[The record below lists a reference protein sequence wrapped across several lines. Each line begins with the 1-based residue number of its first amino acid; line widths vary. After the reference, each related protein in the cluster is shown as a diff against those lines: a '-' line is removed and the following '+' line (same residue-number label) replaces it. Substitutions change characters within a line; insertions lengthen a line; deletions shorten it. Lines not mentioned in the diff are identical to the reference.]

1 VVAMGLATHYQGE
14 HQATVRAVRAIS
26 TIDRLRGFLD
36 RALFPAA
43 PFPPR
48 ITARRALV
56 CAGIAVLCIAIQ
68 LIRMWSSFPLDS
80 IWEEDVTRWLADA
93 STRGVFDALT
103 TTWNGYLQ
111 TSSRLVAEPVALLPV
126 AWFAAVMAICGA
138 AIVTGCA
145 FLVWRASAGHIESPR
160 LRAAL
165 AAMVVLLP
173 VVGVESLDNVTN
185 SIWFLLFASFWV
197 LLWRPTTFA
206 RAAAAA
212 CFIFV
217 AALSNAA
224 IVLFA
229 PLWLLRLIAIRDR
242 RDTIIVAGF
251 AVGTAVQLAFSWNA
265 PAYGEGGTQLDPLV
279 AARFVPH
286 WDWSLVPAY
295 AQRIVGGALGG
306 QRINGFLWVHLG
318 TAQEVAMGAA
328 LLLFAGLSRFGPSR
342 TRVVVPITIAA
353 SLGLF
358 LALGYR
364 RWFPFGMGFAWPHGS
379 SNTNQAHYM
388 VTPTLLLLSALFV
401 QLDAR
406 PRLVSPGAWSK
417 LRTGTLLVLF
427 VTALVSFDVG
437 ESNVR
442 GSPTWSEALD
452 AGRATCAHTDVT
464 DVELP
469 VAPHTFFGNPQARI
483 PCSKLAQSSMGGATA
498 QHQQQRTSSRSSTK

>member
-1 VVAMGLATHYQGE
+1 
-14 HQATVRAVRAIS
+14 VRTIS

-36 RALFPAA
+36 RGLFPDA

-48 ITARRALV
+48 ITAHRALV

-68 LIRMWSSFPLDS
+68 LTRMWSSVPLDS
-80 IWEEDVTRWLADA
+80 IWAEDGSAWLTDA
-93 STRGVFDALT
+93 MTRGFLDALT
-103 TTWNGYLQ
+103 TTWDGYLQ
-111 TSSRLVAEPVALLPV
+111 TSSRLVAEPVAQLPV
-126 AWFAAVMAICGA
+126 AWFAPAMALCGA

-145 FLVWRASAGHIESPR
+145 FLVWRASAGHIENPY

-173 VVGVESLDNVTN
+173 VVGIESLDNVTN

-197 LLWRPTTFA
+197 LLWRPATFA
-206 RAAAAA
+206 RAAAAGG
-212 CFIFV
+212 FIFV
-217 AALSNAA
+217 VALSNFA
-224 IVLFA
+224 IVVFT

-242 RDTIIVAGF
+242 RDAAILIGF
-251 AVGTAVQLAFSWNA
+251 AIGTALQLAFSWNA
-265 PAYGEGGTQLDPLV
+265 PAEGEREEATFLH
-279 AARFVPH
+279 FSPH

-318 TAQEVAMGAA
+318 TAQEVVMGAA
-328 LLLFAGLSRFGPSR
+328 LLLFAGFSLFGALR

-364 RWFPFGMGFAWPHGS
+364 RWFPIGQIFTWPHGS
-379 SNTNQAHYM
+379 SNALAAHYM

-406 PRLVSPGAWSK
+406 PRLVSLGAWNK
-417 LRTGTLLVLF
+417 LLVGTVLVLF
-427 VTALVSFDVG
+427 VVSLASFDV
-437 ESNVR
+437 SDTSR
-442 GSPTWSEALD
+442 GSPTWSAALD
-452 AGRATCAHTDVT
+452 AGRATCSHTGVAN
-464 DVELP
+464 VALP
-469 VAPHTFFGNPQARI
+469 IAPISIVGSFHIRI
-483 PCSKLAQSSMGGATA
+483 PCSELAQSSMGAA
-498 QHQQQRTSSRSSTK
+498 PARTSSNEPRRARQTN

>member
-1 VVAMGLATHYQGE
+1 MRT
-14 HQATVRAVRAIS
+14 IS

-36 RALFPAA
+36 RVLFPDA

-68 LIRMWSSFPLDS
+68 LIRMWSSVPLDS
-80 IWEEDVTRWLADA
+80 IWAEDGGTWLADA
-93 STRGVFDALT
+93 MTRGFFDALT

-197 LLWRPTTFA
+197 LLWRPRTFA

-212 CFIFV
+212 GFIFV

-242 RDTIIVAGF
+242 RDAIIVTGF

-265 PAYGEGGTQLDPLV
+265 PAQGEGG
-279 AARFVPH
+279 
-286 WDWSLVPAY
+286 
-295 AQRIVGGALGG
+295 
-306 QRINGFLWVHLG
+306 
-318 TAQEVAMGAA
+318 
-328 LLLFAGLSRFGPSR
+328 R
-342 TRVVVPITIAA
+342 T
-353 SLGLF
+353 
-358 LALGYR
+358 
-364 RWFPFGMGFAWPHGS
+364 WP
-379 SNTNQAHYM
+379 
-388 VTPTLLLLSALFV
+388 P
-401 QLDAR
+401 
-406 PRLVSPGAWSK
+406 
-417 LRTGTLLVLF
+417 
-427 VTALVSFDVG
+427 
-437 ESNVR
+437 
-442 GSPTWSEALD
+442 
-452 AGRATCAHTDVT
+452 
-464 DVELP
+464 
-469 VAPHTFFGNPQARI
+469 
-483 PCSKLAQSSMGGATA
+483 
-498 QHQQQRTSSRSSTK
+498 

>member
-1 VVAMGLATHYQGE
+1 MNAKAR
-14 HQATVRAVRAIS
+14 VRAVRTIS
-26 TIDRLRGFLD
+26 RVDQLRGVLD
-36 RALFPAA
+36 RVLFPDA

-56 CAGIAVLCIAIQ
+56 CVGIAVLCVAIQ
-68 LIRMWSSFPLDS
+68 LIRMWSSVPLDS
-80 IWEEDVTRWLADA
+80 IWAEDGGTWLADA
-93 STRGVFDALT
+93 TTRGVSDALT
-103 TTWNGYLQ
+103 TTLNGYLQ
-111 TSSRLVAEPVALLPV
+111 TSSRLVAEPVAQLPV
-126 AWFAAVMAICGA
+126 ARWAAAMAICGA
-138 AIVTGCA
+138 VIVTGCA

-197 LLWRPTTFA
+197 LLWRPTNFA

-212 CFIFV
+212 GFIFV

-224 IVLFA
+224 IVVFA

-242 RDTIIVAGF
+242 RDTIIVTGF

-265 PAYGEGGTQLDPLV
+265 PTIGEGGTHLSPFLTTLYS
-279 AARFVPH
+279 PH

-306 QRINGFLWVHLG
+306 QRINAFLWVHLG
-318 TAQEVAMGAA
+318 TGLEVAMGAA
-328 LLLFAGLSRFGPSR
+328 LLAFTGFSLFGPSR
-342 TRVVVPITIAA
+342 TRVLVPITVAA

-358 LALGYR
+358 LAAGYR
-364 RWFPFGMGFAWPHGS
+364 RWFLWGMEFRWPLGS
-379 SNTNQAHYM
+379 SSTTQAHYM

-406 PRLVSPGAWSK
+406 PRLVSLGAWSK
-417 LRTGTLLVLF
+417 LRVGTVLVLF
-427 VTALVSFDVG
+427 VAALVSFDVG
-437 ESNVR
+437 KSRIR
-442 GSPTWSEALD
+442 GSPPTWSEAVD
-452 AGRATCAHTDVT
+452 AGRATCAHTNVAH
-464 DVELP
+464 VELP
-469 VAPHTFFGNPQARI
+469 IAPHLINYRARI
-483 PCSKLAQSSMGGATA
+483 PCSVLAQSSMGAA
-498 QHQQQRTSSRSSTK
+498 PASTNSNEPRRARQTN